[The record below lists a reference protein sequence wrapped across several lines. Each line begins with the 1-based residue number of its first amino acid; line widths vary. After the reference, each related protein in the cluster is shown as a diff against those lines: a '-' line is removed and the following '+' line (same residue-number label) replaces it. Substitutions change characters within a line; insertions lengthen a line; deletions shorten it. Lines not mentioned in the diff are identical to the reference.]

1 MYEEAVSLSSSIL
14 KGIFGNVETL
24 GDHQLLDMLE
34 SAGMVLVQS
43 LHGLGRYI
51 FQIDDKSFLFL
62 SYFRFELDALRY
74 FQSLVLFGS
83 VIVFLHNK

>member
-1 MYEEAVSLSSSIL
+1 MYEEAESLSSSIL

-43 LHGLGRYI
+43 LNGLGRYKI
-51 FQIDDKSFLFL
+51 FRIHDKVFIF
-62 SYFRFELDALRY
+62 
-74 FQSLVLFGS
+74 SLTFVWNWML
-83 VIVFLHNK
+83 